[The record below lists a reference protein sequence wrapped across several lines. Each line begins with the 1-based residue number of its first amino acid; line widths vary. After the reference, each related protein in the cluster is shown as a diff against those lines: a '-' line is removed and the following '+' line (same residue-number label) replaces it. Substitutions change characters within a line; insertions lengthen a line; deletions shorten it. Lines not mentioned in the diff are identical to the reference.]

1 MRKKKEISIS
11 EVAQSFYDI
20 FYSLQRTKLMLADRI
35 KDPEERQKER
45 KRILSEEP
53 PEFKI

>member
-11 EVAQSFYDI
+11 EVAKSFYDI

-53 PEFKI
+53 PQLKV

>member
-1 MRKKKEISIS
+1 MRKKKEVSIS